1 MNVTI
6 KMDDSLCKA
15 ARHRAVEAGQSLSAW
30 LADLVRRETSRS
42 GHGEDA
48 RESLLDLLGDKRT
61 ADRHFDVP
69 RLRSPQRDVTFDQEP
84 DR

>member
-42 GHGEDA
+42 GRADDS
-48 RESLLDLLGDKRT
+48 RESLLDLLGDERT
-61 ADRHFDVP
+61 ADRDFDVP
-69 RLRSPQRDVTFDQEP
+69 RDRSPQREATFEPEP